1 MLLFFVFDIIL
12 FLINVYVV
20 KGYKIFDINK
30 IEIIF
35 FVFDVWCKNKLVLM
49 MFLIKIVND
58 LILVKCS
65 WFNVFVII
73 VCI

>member
-20 KGYKIFDINK
+20 KVFKIFDINK

-35 FVFDVWCKNKLVLM
+35 FVFNVWCKNKLVLM
-49 MFLIKIVND
+49 KFLIKIVND